1 MREESDC
8 QKSLIAQM
16 AAASSEAETMTA
28 EKLQVCLGGGQVCL
42 GGGIAGVSQ
51 RRDCRCVSE
60 EGAKERREGGEE
72 RERERE
78 RGRERHFH
86 SPLITFCWLP
96 ATDWAAI
103 SIVGK
108 MSRVPSW
115 LLHISAVQ

>member
-78 RGRERHFH
+78 RGRERERERERESEREREEERERECVCSCKCMH
-86 SPLITFCWLP
+86 
-96 ATDWAAI
+96 
-103 SIVGK
+103 VGAEGL
-108 MSRVPSW
+108 MYE
-115 LLHISAVQ
+115 LQA